1 MICENGKISWSR
13 VTEIAEVWKTVMN
26 FVSFHQLVQSLHH
39 YYLLQSSENLS
50 LIVWDMC
57 LHSEVWGF
65 VILTLWS
72 PFPVH
77 GPMPSILVEGP
88 FSSVQLVQFSDS
100 VVSNCATPWTAAYE
114 ASLSLTNSRSLLK
127 LMSIESV
134 MPSNSLILCH
144 PLSAPLAKN
153 CPNCQLFF
161 TMNYLHQV

>member
-1 MICENGKISWSR
+1 MWKWQNILKSSDRDCRSLEDRDEFCKFPSAC
-13 VTEIAEVWKTVMN
+13 TE
-26 FVSFHQLVQSLHH
+26 SSSL
-39 YYLLQSSENLS
+39 LFFASSENLS
-50 LIVWDMC
+50 LIVWDMR
-57 LHSEVWGF
+57 LHSEVLGF

-88 FSSVQLVQFSDS
+88 FNSVQLVQFSHS
-100 VVSNCATPWTAAYE
+100 VMSNSATPWTAACE

-144 PLSAPLAKN
+144 PLLAPLAKN
-153 CPNCQLFF
+153 CPNCQLFL